1 MVRPLQSVSS
11 LDIPSIFAVHLRN
24 DLDRLAP
31 KYDELGLLYQ
41 SNPDF
46 ASKVTIAKVDA
57 TANDVPDEIQGFPT
71 IKLFPAGNKSD
82 PVSYSGSRTVED
94 LVQFIKENG
103 KHGVDA
109 YEGKAPSEQAEPEEE
124 LGEQAPAAT
133 EKIKSK
139 VSSVVEAV
147 KTAVADT
154 DDQAGDRDEL

>member
-1 MVRPLQSVSS
+1 MV
-11 LDIPSIFAVHLRN
+11 
-24 DLDRLAP
+24 
-31 KYDELGLLYQ
+31 
-41 SNPDF
+41 
-46 ASKVTIAKVDA
+46 IAKVDA

-109 YEGKAPSEQAEPEEE
+109 YEGKAASDAKAEEVEPEEK

-133 EKIKSK
+133 EQIKSK
-139 VSSVVEAV
+139 VASVVEAV

-154 DDQAGDRDEL
+154 DDNSGDRDEL